1 MSAFKAQAMARNL
14 VQRLKAQVAP
24 TLTVT
29 QTLDANSMPIIKLE
43 KGSESIFIKIEVE
56 ANASGGVN
64 AVGAAQER
72 YSPHSVT
79 LLRDT
84 TPADADLRE
93 KATSEALKLG
103 SKLSLYE
110 VAAMPPSYD
119 LTGASLIA
127 VIPSD
132 PYNTLTLSE

>member
-64 AVGAAQER
+64 AVGVSQEK

-79 LLRDT
+79 LLRDAVA
-84 TPADADLRE
+84 ADADLRE

-110 VAAMPPSYD
+110 VAAMPSSYD

-132 PYNTLTLSE
+132 PYNALTLSE